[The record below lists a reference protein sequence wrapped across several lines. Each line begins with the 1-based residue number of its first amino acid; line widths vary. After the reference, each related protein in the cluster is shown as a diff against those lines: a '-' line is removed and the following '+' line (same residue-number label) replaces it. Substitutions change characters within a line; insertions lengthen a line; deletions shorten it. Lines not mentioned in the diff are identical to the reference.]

1 MKWAHVVSLTHSKE
15 INSSTAELP
24 LTVSYEGTSLRTFRF
39 WVHLHDVVYSLRQFG
54 EIFVSLSVSEVI
66 LHDLI
71 GRRCFP
77 CSIVFKKSLNQQ
89 NHLYFSRLHRWIHR
103 RDQRNLVQFQPL
115 RVRNG
120 CTRHNCASKIRPC
133 KIRYQAAQVSV
144 HIRYKVMCFSS
155 ACLWVIG
162 P

>member
-1 MKWAHVVSLTHSKE
+1 MKWAHVVPLTHSKE

-24 LTVSYEGTSLRTFRF
+24 LTVSYEGISLRTFRF

-54 EIFVSLSVSEVI
+54 EIFVILLVSEVV

-71 GRRCFP
+71 GRGCFP
-77 CSIVFKKSLNQQ
+77 CTIFFLKKSLNQR
-89 NHLYFSRLHRWIHR
+89 NHLYLSRLHRWIHR

-120 CTRHNCASKIRPC
+120 CTRHNCASKITPC
-133 KIRYQAAQVSV
+133 KIRSV
-144 HIRYKVMCFSS
+144 HIRYKVTCFSS
-155 ACLWVIG
+155 ACLWVVG